1 MPRPV
6 WSGAITFGLVT
17 IPVKVVPATENHS
30 ISFHQYHRTDMARV
44 RVKKVCETDG
54 RTLSVDEI
62 GRGFET
68 PDGDTIEITED
79 ELDAIPLPTAKAIEI
94 SGFVPAASIDPIR
107 IGEGYYLE
115 GAGQV
120 AAKPYVLLRKALER
134 NAKVAVAKFA
144 WHGRE
149 RLGLLRVKDDVL
161 VLHAMKWPD
170 EVRSPDALVPADVE
184 VGEREIEAAVTLV
197 DSMPATEP
205 SAFKDEYR
213 EALEQVI
220 AAKSSGAAP
229 PEAVPDEEPGGEV
242 LDLMSALR
250 QSLERTHGEDAPAGR
265 EATVHELPRRS
276 ARRGTAKSA
285 TGSAAARGTSKK
297 APSKKAP
304 AKQTVGK
311 KAPAKKA
318 PAKKA
323 AAERAPAKKAP
334 AKKSAAAEGAAKK
347 ARSPAGAAKKSAK
360 KSASTSTARRNTRTD
375 KSA

>member
-62 GRGFET
+62 GRGFQT

-170 EVRSPDALVPADVE
+170 EVRSPGALVPGDVE

-220 AAKSSGAAP
+220 AAKSSGTAP

-250 QSLERTHGEDAPAGR
+250 QSLERTHGEEAPAGR

-276 ARRGTAKSA
+276 ARRGSAKGA
-285 TGSAAARGTSKK
+285 TGDGAARGTSKK
-297 APSKKAP
+297 AVGKKAP
-304 AKQTVGK
+304 AKR
-311 KAPAKKA
+311 AAAKKA

-323 AAERAPAKKAP
+323 AAEKAP
-334 AKKSAAAEGAAKK
+334 AKKSGAAKGAAKK
-347 ARSPAGAAKKSAK
+347 ARSPASTAKKPAKRSA
-360 KSASTSTARRNTRTD
+360 SASTTKRNTRTD